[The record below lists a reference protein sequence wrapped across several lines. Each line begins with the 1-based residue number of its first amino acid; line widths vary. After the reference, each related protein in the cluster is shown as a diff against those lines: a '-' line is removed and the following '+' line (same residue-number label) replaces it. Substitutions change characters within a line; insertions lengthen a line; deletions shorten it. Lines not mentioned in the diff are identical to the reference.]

1 MKSLRYILV
10 LFLFLGT
17 TLSFA
22 QKDSVENRP
31 KPNLT
36 TPQQAVRTLFDHLQD
51 NKYYPDIAAQAI
63 YPIEGITKEQRKKL
77 AIKLKQVYD
86 GSGIFLQTELMPN
99 GVNYYD
105 SISEQ
110 HVFVLDERLESICVR
125 KYGNKWMFSER
136 SVLSIDSEHK
146 EVYKYGT
153 HLLLNWLSDF
163 GRDKFM
169 GLYYWQLVGIFI
181 IAFTGF
187 LLHKLL
193 SWIFKNF
200 IIGLIMKFG
209 HARLAGKLINPVAR
223 PLSLLIV
230 SWFVSIFIP
239 VLLLNHP
246 KGEAYVIGAI
256 KILIPFFAMMVIYK
270 LVDVLIAYLRKL
282 AERTES
288 TLDDQLVPLLSKALK
303 VFVVAVGVLF
313 ILDNFNFNITAL
325 ITGLG
330 IGGFA
335 LALAAQDMLKNFFG
349 SIMIFMDRPFQVG
362 DWVVGSGIDGDIEEV
377 GFRATRIR
385 TFHNS
390 VTYVPNGILADMT
403 IDNMGMRKYRRYKT
417 YLAVTYDTPP
427 DVLDAYVEGLREIVR
442 KHPNTRKDY
451 FNIYVNTF
459 NSSSI
464 DILFYVFFEV
474 PTWPE
479 ELKARHEMN
488 LLAIKLADELGVRFA
503 FPTQTIHVEDM
514 PGQTPKTPVYKESRD
529 EMDKKVAGFI
539 QTELGSSGDKK

>member
-1 MKSLRYILV
+1 MKYLYRLLLV
-10 LFLFLGT
+10 TLLFAGHSVFSQRDT
-17 TLSFA
+17 NHTPKANLSSPVKAF
-22 QKDSVENRP
+22 Q
-31 KPNLT
+31 
-36 TPQQAVRTLFDHLQD
+36 TLFDNQQD
-51 NKYYPDIAAQAI
+51 DRYYPEVAAEAI
-63 YPIEGITKEQRKKL
+63 YQGGYSLEQRKKL
-77 AIKLKQVYD
+77 AVKIKQIYD
-86 GSGIFLQTELMPN
+86 GAGIYLYPDLMPTN
-99 GVNYYD
+99 TKYMD
-105 SISEQ
+105 SVTHKHIY
-110 HVFVLDERLESICVR
+110 VLSSQLPNFYLKLD
-125 KYGNKWMFSER
+125 GNQWRFSETSTR
-136 SVLSIDSEHK
+136 AVESKHK
-146 EVYKYGT
+146 EIYKYGT
-153 HLLLNWLSDF
+153 HALLNWLSGFDHD
-163 GRDKFM
+163 RYL
-169 GLYYWQLVGIFI
+169 GLYAWQLIGIFVI
-181 IAFTGF
+181 SLLAF
-187 LLHKLL
+187 LLHKFL
-193 SWIFKNF
+193 SFIFKKV
-200 IIGLIMKFG
+200 IIGLILRFA
-209 HARLAGKLINPVAR
+209 HARLAGKYIGPVAR

-230 SWFVSIFIP
+230 FYFISIFVPI
-239 VLLLNHP
+239 LLLNHP

-256 KILIPFFAMMVIYK
+256 KILLPFFAMVVFYK

-362 DWVVGSGIDGDIEEV
+362 DWVVGDGIDGDIEEV

-390 VTYVPNGILADMT
+390 LTYVPNGILADMT

-427 DVLDAYVEGLREIVR
+427 DVLEAYVSGLRKIVDN
-442 KHPNTRKDY
+442 HPSTRKDY
-451 FNIYVNTF
+451 YNIFVNTF

-479 ELKARHEMN
+479 ELKARHELN
-488 LLAIKLADELGVRFA
+488 LLAIKLAEELGVRFA
-503 FPTQTIHVEDM
+503 FPTQTIHIEDM
-514 PGQTPKTPVYKESRD
+514 PGQLPKTPTYKD
-529 EMDKKVAGFI
+529 EKSEIDKKVDKFI
-539 QTELGSSGDKK
+539 SGEFENTKK